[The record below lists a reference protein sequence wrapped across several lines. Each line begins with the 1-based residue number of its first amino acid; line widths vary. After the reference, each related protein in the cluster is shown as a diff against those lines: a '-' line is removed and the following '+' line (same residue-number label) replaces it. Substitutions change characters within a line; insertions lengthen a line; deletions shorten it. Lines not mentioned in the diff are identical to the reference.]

1 MGIVSSASAGT
12 ETDSVLKSF
21 LSGFFQ
27 NTALLQPDGTYKSVV
42 GGQTISIHPGSSM
55 FGKRVEAIMYN
66 ELVSQKE
73 KGHQRS
79 AGGLSLW
86 ESSLDGKTSL
96 GWSGVVVSRNL
107 LLI

>member
-66 ELVSQKE
+66 ELVSQKRRETRGQLVGYPCGKVRWME
-73 KGHQRS
+73 KPR
-79 AGGLSLW
+79 
-86 ESSLDGKTSL
+86 
-96 GWSGVVVSRNL
+96 
-107 LLI
+107 

>member
-1 MGIVSSASAGT
+1 MGIVSSTSAGN
-12 ETDSVLKSF
+12 ETDNILKSF

-66 ELVSQKE
+66 ELVSQKTIYPCGKVE
-73 KGHQRS
+73 D
-79 AGGLSLW
+79 SLAIKIVLW
-86 ESSLDGKTSL
+86 GWVIGEGSPLAISL
-96 GWSGVVVSRNL
+96 
-107 LLI
+107 

>member
-1 MGIVSSASAGT
+1 MGIISSTSAGT
-12 ETDSVLKSF
+12 ETDSILKSF

-66 ELVSQKE
+66 ELVSRARGSVVIRLEYPCGKVGE
-73 KGHQRS
+73 
-79 AGGLSLW
+79 
-86 ESSLDGKTSL
+86 GKTL
-96 GWSGVVVSRNL
+96 CGGWWSANFL
-107 LLI
+107 

>member
-73 KGHQRS
+73 KGIRGQPV
-79 AGGLSLW
+79 GYPC
-86 ESSLDGKTSL
+86 GKVH
-96 GWSGVVVSRNL
+96 WMEKPR
-107 LLI
+107 